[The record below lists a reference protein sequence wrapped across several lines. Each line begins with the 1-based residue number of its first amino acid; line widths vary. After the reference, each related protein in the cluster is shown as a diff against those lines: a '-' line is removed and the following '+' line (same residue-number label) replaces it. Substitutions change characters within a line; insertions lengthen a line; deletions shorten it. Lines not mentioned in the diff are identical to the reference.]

1 MVAHAARPRLGPT
14 VLLVVCFAACMGL
27 RWQLTV
33 AQLAQATACTRDCL
47 VWSAPAYDAGVLGVL
62 LALVG
67 LAKASP
73 AWLRWPLTL
82 CALAVLWLYAIDMAV
97 YDLFSFRLRMADLA
111 KYAGDFSSNTTVA
124 LPYLASG
131 RGLLLAALTLLTS
144 VFLVLASRRAWTTP
158 RQKTRALVYLC
169 ALPILWACRYLPQD
183 AEYIHQNGYQDY
195 LSSNL
200 QSGTDTPFSA
210 ALRARLQNA
219 PAPAQTCTPS
229 AKKARPVI
237 LLVVESLSLHHSQKF
252 AGLKNYTPALD
263 RIASQYSYLESFYAN
278 GFTTD
283 GGLIALLTGHVPF
296 PQVNRYQSTNTFA
309 GYDKPQQDFFAALA
323 RHHVPALYFTSA
335 DLNFLGTRG
344 WLKNLGFTSIEGPEH
359 PAYAGLP
366 RGSFDDP
373 GDAALYRRLLQWLDQ
388 ERPAGPFF
396 AVVQT
401 ITTHPPF
408 TIPGSAQHGEEA
420 ALRYAD
426 AALGELVAQLQAR
439 HFFDDGLLF
448 ITGDHRSMTLL
459 DAQEKARLGPAAP
472 ARVPAVVVSAE
483 HRGQPPV
490 AGQWQQADAI
500 PSFLATMGLPSCTSD
515 FQGRFLEQ
523 PVQARFIF
531 HPLGAQRGQ
540 VLVKIKDQ
548 ETPFLVRLAGDDT
561 AWINAPADAQD
572 ARAALQEINR
582 QRALLPDLEA
592 NFAHELL
599 RFHQWIP

>member
-1 MVAHAARPRLGPT
+1 MVTLPAQLRLGPT
-14 VLLVVCFAACMGL
+14 ALLVLSFAACMGL

-47 VWSAPAYDAGVLGVL
+47 VWGAIAYDAGVLGVL

-67 LAKASP
+67 LARASP
-73 AWLRWPLTL
+73 PWLRWLLTV
-82 CALAVLWLYAIDMAV
+82 CAVAVLWLYAVDMAV
-97 YDLFSFRLRMADLA
+97 YDLFSFRLRMADLL
-111 KYAGDFSSNTTVA
+111 KYAGDFSSNATVA
-124 LPYLASG
+124 LPYLARG
-131 RGLLLAALTLLTS
+131 RGLLLVAITLLTS
-144 VFLVLASRRAWTTP
+144 VFLVYAAKRALTSKQ
-158 RQKTRALVYLC
+158 RKRALVYLS
-169 ALPILWACRYLPQD
+169 ALPILWAFRYLPQG
-183 AEYIHQNGYQDY
+183 AEYIHQDGYQDY

-200 QSGTDTPFSA
+200 QNGTDAPFSA
-210 ALRARLQNA
+210 ALRTRLQNA

-229 AKKARPVI
+229 ARKARPVI

-252 AGLKNYTPALD
+252 AGLKDYTPALD
-263 RIASQYSYLESFYAN
+263 RIASEYSYLESFYAN

-323 RHHVPALYFTSA
+323 RQQVPALYFTSA

-344 WLKNLGFTSIEGPEH
+344 WLKNLGFSYIEGPEH
-359 PAYAGLP
+359 PAYTGLP

-373 GDAALYRRLLQWLDQ
+373 GDAALYRRLLQWLDR

-408 TIPGSAQHGEEA
+408 AIPGSTQHGEEA

-426 AALGELVAQLQAR
+426 AALGEFVAQLQAR

-500 PSFLATMGLPSCTSD
+500 PSFLATMGLFSCTSA

-531 HPLGAQRGQ
+531 HPLGTQRGQ

-548 ETPFLVRLAGDDT
+548 ESPFFVRLAGDDT
-561 AWINAPADAQD
+561 AWITAPSDTQDAQ
-572 ARAALQEINR
+572 AALQEINR

-592 NFAHELL
+592 NAARELL

>member
-14 VLLVVCFAACMGL
+14 VLLVVCFAACIGL

-97 YDLFSFRLRMADLA
+97 YDLFSFRLRMADLV

-131 RGLLLAALTLLTS
+131 RGLLLVALTLLTS

-169 ALPILWACRYLPQD
+169 ALPILWAFRYLPQG

-200 QSGTDTPFSA
+200 QSGTDAPFSA

-408 TIPGSAQHGEEA
+408 TIPGSTQHGEEA

-439 HFFDDGLLF
+439 HFFDDGLLL

-483 HRGQPPV
+483 HQGQPPV

-540 VLVKIKDQ
+540 VLVKVKDQ

-572 ARAALQEINR
+572 AQAALQEINR